1 MTERKKPNHE
11 EYRLQCRVV
20 DYLAALP
27 CVGFFHHSP
36 NGSKLH
42 GSKEQR
48 QRTGARLKRSGTVA
62 GYPDLTVY
70 ASGGRVGHLEL
81 KSCTGRLSDSQ
92 IEVQQKLTGLGHRYA
107 IVKHTDD
114 VEAALREWGW
124 L

>member
-1 MTERKKPNHE
+1 MDLDT
-11 EYRLQCRVV
+11 
-20 DYLAALP
+20 YLKTSGVSGAAFADRIG
-27 CVGFFHHSP
+27 VSAA
-36 NGSKLH
+36 SV
-42 GSKEQR
+42 
-48 QRTGARLKRSGTVA
+48 TVA

-124 L
+124 M

>member
-1 MTERKKPNHE
+1 MKRSQPEFE
-11 EYRLQCRVV
+11 LQCRVV

-62 GYPDLTVY
+62 GYPDLTLY
-70 ASGGRVGHLEL
+70 AAGGRVGHLEL

-114 VEAALREWGW
+114 VEAPLREWGW
-124 L
+124 LA